1 MTRVDTTTVEP
12 LRFTW
17 RELSGSLGD
26 LGTFLP
32 LVLGMSLTCGF
43 DLGTVLVWAGLLNV
57 LSGWWLRQPIPVQPM
72 KAIAAVAITE
82 RLLRQD
88 LVAGGLLMGAA
99 LIILGAIGAVP
110 WVARHVPRPVV
121 RGIQL
126 GIGLKLAVTALG
138 WLHDLPWVGLD
149 CVGVAAVFAV
159 LLVLSRD
166 GLRPL
171 HWFRGVPVL
180 LVFFAAG
187 FLLLYLANPQAYS
200 ALHIAW
206 PQFALT
212 WPTDMRSWAT
222 GLTKVAVPQLPLTLL
237 NSVVAVCALSAD
249 YFPGRGIPPGRMAMS
264 VGAMNLVS
272 VPFGGIPMCH
282 GAGGLAAQHRFGA
295 RTGGSVVMLGVLKV
309 AAGLV
314 FGASLTAVLNDYPKS
329 ILAVMLVFAG
339 ASLASA
345 ARDCLRGVPL
355 LVLAVTTATIL
366 LTNTAAGVVVGL
378 VAAQSAAVAAGSA
391 PPFKKNRP
399 PV

>member
-1 MTRVDTTTVEP
+1 
-12 LRFTW
+12 
-17 RELSGSLGD
+17 
-26 LGTFLP
+26 
-32 LVLGMSLTCGF
+32 
-43 DLGTVLVWAGLLNV
+43 
-57 LSGWWLRQPIPVQPM
+57 
-72 KAIAAVAITE
+72 
-82 RLLRQD
+82 
-88 LVAGGLLMGAA
+88 
-99 LIILGAIGAVP
+99 
-110 WVARHVPRPVV
+110 
-121 RGIQL
+121 
-126 GIGLKLAVTALG
+126 
-138 WLHDLPWVGLD
+138 
-149 CVGVAAVFAV
+149 VGVAAVFAV

-187 FLLLYLANPQAYS
+187 FLLLYMANPQAYS
-200 ALHIAW
+200 ALHVAW

-212 WPTDMRSWAT
+212 WPTDVRSWAT

-249 YFPGRGIPPGRMAMS
+249 YFPGRGIPPERMTVS
-264 VGAMNLVS
+264 VGLMNLVS

-314 FGASLTAVLNDYPKS
+314 FGASLTAVLHDYPRS
-329 ILAVMLVFAG
+329 ILAVMLIFAG
-339 ASLASA
+339 MSLASA

-378 VAAQSAAVAAGSA
+378 VAAQSAAVAARIA